1 MAMGDVDTRSPDQ
14 QRSWLLPVLA
24 VLAAAV
30 VVALVAAALVWW
42 TLRGPSGPYA
52 DALDTLGEGTLRSTF
67 TDWSRVEEEVDVPG
81 VEEAR
86 DPAAVNDFLSRAYDA
101 DLVTGSS
108 QLDVIR
114 GLALTYGYTPEQA
127 EWEAY
132 GQSREGAVDVLKMT
146 DEVDFEE
153 VARNLEEAGYEQ
165 PEEDDGVWRGSGDL
179 VVEFESPMT
188 TLQINV
194 LLLADERLILTSD
207 SVDYLE
213 DTRAVIRGDAPS
225 LRDVPGVD
233 PLVGTVEQ
241 AVSAQLWARDFACED
256 LAMTKADAVDRDE
269 GARLVEQAGGV
280 HPLDGLV
287 VARTGGEDATIAM
300 WFDSE
305 ADADDD
311 LQPRTDLAQGPAPG
325 QGGDFTERFTVEG
338 SRVDGQLVTMRV
350 RAVSQSLLGDLG
362 QGPVL
367 FAAC

>member
-1 MAMGDVDTRSPDQ
+1 MSVAEVDTRAP
-14 QRSWLLPVLA
+14 RSRRRRGLVAL
-24 VLAAAV
+24 V
-30 VVALVAAALVWW
+30 VVVAVALVAAGLAWW
-42 TLRGPSGPYA
+42 SLRGPSSPYA
-52 DALDTLGEGTLRSTF
+52 DALDTLGEDTLRSTF
-67 TDWSRVEEEVDVPG
+67 TDWSRVEEEVDVPD

-86 DPAAVNDFLSRAYDA
+86 DTAAVDEFLGRAYDA

-114 GLALTYGYTPEQA
+114 GLALTFGYTPAQA

-153 VARNLEEAGYEQ
+153 VARNLEEAGYDE
-165 PEEDDGVWRGSGDL
+165 PAEDDGVWRGSGDL
-179 VVEFESPMT
+179 VVEFEQPMS

-194 LLLADERLILTSD
+194 LLLADERMILTSD
-207 SVDYLE
+207 AVGYLE
-213 DTRAVIRGDAPS
+213 DTAAVIRGDAPS

-233 PLVGTVEQ
+233 PLVGAVEQ
-241 AVSAQLWARDFACED
+241 AVSAQMWARDFACED
-256 LAMTKADAVDRDE
+256 LAMTQADAVDQAE

-287 VARTGGEDATIAM
+287 IARTGGDDATIAM

-305 ADADDD
+305 ADADAD
-311 LQPRTDLAQGPAPG
+311 LQPRTDLARGPAPG
-325 QGGDFTERFTVEG
+325 QGGDFGDRFAVEE
-338 SRVDGQLVTMRV
+338 SRVDGRLVTMRI
-350 RAVSQSLLGDLG
+350 RAESESLMGDLG

-367 FAAC
+367 YAAC